1 MFIREQCVSRY
12 VTKPANF
19 SAEEQDQL
27 FRLLRQ
33 LDGDSS
39 ATQRDLAA
47 AVGVSLGR
55 LNTLLRSA
63 TDASLVERI
72 TKDSADKRQRV
83 AYALTLK
90 GASEKN
96 RLTDIFLARKF
107 AEYDALHAE
116 LTGTASGF
124 SPLKG
129 RTKLMQNN
137 LAPIPELYVSYDSA
151 QKLKVEAA
159 DLTSHDL
166 TPRQI
171 CDLELLM
178 NGGFNPLKGFLS
190 EADYDSVVDNMRLTT
205 GELWPMPIT
214 LDVSKDFADSI
225 ELGQDIALRD
235 QEGVILGTM
244 TVTDKWVPN
253 KAKEAEKVFGADD
266 LAHPAVNYLHH
277 TAGEVYLGGPV
288 TGIQQPVHYDFR
300 ARRDTP
306 NELRAYFRK
315 MGWRKIVAFQTRNP
329 LHRAHQELTFRA
341 AREAEANLLIHPV
354 VGLTKPGDIDHFTRV
369 RCYEAVLDQYPA
381 STTTM
386 SLLNLAM
393 RMAGP
398 REAVWHGLIRKN
410 HGCTHFIV
418 GRDHAG
424 PGKNSAGEDFYGPYD
439 AQDLFREHQEEIGIT
454 MVDFKHMVYVQERA
468 QYEPADEIADKD
480 DVTIL
485 NISGT
490 ELRRRLAEGL
500 EIPEWF
506 SFPTV
511 VQELR
516 KSKPPRAK
524 QGFTVFFTGFSGSG
538 KSTIANALMVKLME
552 MGGRPVTLLDGDI
565 VRKNLSSELGFSK
578 EHRDLNIRRI
588 GYVASEITKN
598 GGIAIC
604 APIAPYA
611 STRRAV
617 REDIEAFGAFVE
629 VHVATTIEECE
640 RRDRKGLYKL
650 AREGKIK
657 EFTGISDPYDVPEN
671 PELSVETENVEV
683 DNCAHQVLLKLES
696 MGLIKA

>member
-1 MFIREQCVSRY
+1 MAMSPAKITTEQ
-12 VTKPANF
+12 
-19 SAEEQDQL
+19 EDQL

-33 LDGDSS
+33 LEIAPEAS
-39 ATQRDLAA
+39 QRVTAQA
-47 AVGVSLGR
+47 IGISLGR
-55 LNTLLRSA
+55 LNALLRSTA
-63 TDASLVERI
+63 DAGFIKVSDR
-72 TKDSADKRQRV
+72 DGPDKRQRFS
-83 AYALTLK
+83 YEITLK
-90 GASEKN
+90 GAAEKT
-96 RLTDIFLARKF
+96 RLTDQFLTRKF

-116 LTGTASGF
+116 LTGTTSGLEPF
-124 SPLKG
+124 KH

-151 QKLKVEAA
+151 EKLKLEATE
-159 DLTSHDL
+159 LTSHDL

-178 NGGFNPLKGFLS
+178 NGGFNPLKGFLT
-190 EADYDSVVDNMRLTT
+190 EEDYDGVVENMRLADGT
-205 GELWPMPIT
+205 LWPMPIT
-214 LDVSKDFADSI
+214 LDVSEEFAASL

-244 TVTDKWVPN
+244 TVTDRWEPN
-253 KAKEAEKVFGADD
+253 KSVEAEKVFGADD
-266 LAHPAVNYLHH
+266 DAHPAVNYLHN
-277 TAGEVYLGGPV
+277 TAGKIYLGGPV

-306 NELRAYFRK
+306 NEKRAYFRK
-315 MGWRKIVAFQTRNP
+315 MGWRKVVAFQTRNP

-341 AREAEANLLIHPV
+341 AKEAQANLLIHPV
-354 VGLTKPGDIDHFTRV
+354 VGLTKPGDVDHFTRV
-369 RCYEAVLDQYPA
+369 RCYEAVLDKYPQ

-398 REAVWHGLIRKN
+398 REAVWHGLIRAN

-424 PGKNSAGEDFYGPYD
+424 PGSNSQGEDFYGPYD
-439 AQDLFREHQEEIGIT
+439 AQELYRANQSEIGCE
-454 MVDFKHMVYVQERA
+454 MVDFKHMVWVSERA
-468 QYEPADEIADKD
+468 QYEAMDEIEDKD

-506 SFPTV
+506 SFPEV
-511 VQELR
+511 VKELR
-516 KSKPPRAK
+516 RTKPPRAK

-611 STRRAV
+611 TTRRAV

-629 VHVATTIEECE
+629 VHVATSIEECE
-640 RRDRKGLYKL
+640 KRDRKGLYKL

-671 PELSVETENVEV
+671 PELSVETTNVDV

-696 MGLIKA
+696 MGLIAAT

>member
-1 MFIREQCVSRY
+1 M
-12 VTKPANF
+12 
-19 SAEEQDQL
+19 
-27 FRLLRQ
+27 
-33 LDGDSS
+33 
-39 ATQRDLAA
+39 
-47 AVGVSLGR
+47 GR
-55 LNTLLRSA
+55 LKVP
-63 TDASLVERI
+63 LVEI
-72 TKDSADKRQRV
+72 IATAK
-83 AYALTLK
+83 
-90 GASEKN
+90 EEPM
-96 RLTDIFLARKF
+96 LA
-107 AEYDALHAE
+107 
-116 LTGTASGF
+116 
-124 SPLKG
+124 
-129 RTKLMQNN
+129 N
-137 LAPIPELYVSYDSA
+137 LSPIPELFVSHESA

-159 DLTSHDL
+159 DLISWDL

-190 EADYDSVVDNMRLTT
+190 EADYNSVVETMRLED
-205 GELWPMPIT
+205 GSLWPMPIT
-214 LDVSKDFADSI
+214 LDVGEAFAEKLNI
-225 ELGQDIALRD
+225 GQNIALRD
-235 QEGVILGTM
+235 QEGVILATM
-244 TVTDKWVPN
+244 TVTDRWMPD
-253 KAKEAEKVFGADD
+253 KAKEAKLVFGADD
-266 LAHPAVNYLHH
+266 LAHPAVNYLHN
-277 TAGEVYLGGPV
+277 TAGAVYLGGPV
-288 TGIQQPVHYDFR
+288 VGIQQPIHYDFR

-315 MGWRKIVAFQTRNP
+315 LGWRKVVAFQTRNP

-341 AREAEANLLIHPV
+341 AKEAQANLMIHPV
-354 VGLTKPGDIDHFTRV
+354 VGMTKPGDIDHFTRV
-369 RCYEAVLDQYPA
+369 RCYEAVLDKYPA
-381 STTTM
+381 ATTTM

-424 PGKNSAGEDFYGPYD
+424 PGKNSAGEEFYGPYD
-439 AQDLFREHQEEIGIT
+439 AQDLFRTYQEEMGIE
-454 MVDFKHMVYVQERA
+454 MMDFKHMVYVQERA
-468 QYEPADEIADKD
+468 QYEPADEIEEG
-480 DVTIL
+480 VTVL

-490 ELRRRLAEGL
+490 ELRRRLSEGL

-506 SFPTV
+506 SFPEV
-511 VQELR
+511 VAELR
-516 KSKPPRAK
+516 KTRPPRSK

-617 REDIEAFGAFVE
+617 REEVEQFGAFAE
-629 VHVATTIEECE
+629 VHVATSIEECE

-671 PELSVETENVEV
+671 PELRVETENVDV
-683 DNCAHQVLLKLES
+683 DHCAHQVLLKLES
-696 MGLIKA
+696 MGLIAAQ

>member
-1 MFIREQCVSRY
+1 ML
-12 VTKPANF
+12 ANL
-19 SAEEQDQL
+19 S
-27 FRLLRQ
+27 
-33 LDGDSS
+33 
-39 ATQRDLAA
+39 
-47 AVGVSLGR
+47 
-55 LNTLLRSA
+55 
-63 TDASLVERI
+63 
-72 TKDSADKRQRV
+72 
-83 AYALTLK
+83 
-90 GASEKN
+90 
-96 RLTDIFLARKF
+96 
-107 AEYDALHAE
+107 
-116 LTGTASGF
+116 
-124 SPLKG
+124 
-129 RTKLMQNN
+129 
-137 LAPIPELYVSYDSA
+137 PIPELFVSHESA

-159 DLTSHDL
+159 DLISWDL

-190 EADYDSVVDNMRLTT
+190 EADYNSVVETMRLED
-205 GELWPMPIT
+205 GSLWPMPIT
-214 LDVSKDFADSI
+214 LDVGEAFAEKLNI
-225 ELGQDIALRD
+225 GQDIALRD
-235 QEGVILGTM
+235 QEGVILATM
-244 TVTDKWVPN
+244 TVTDRWMPD
-253 KAKEAEKVFGADD
+253 KAKEAKLVFGADD
-266 LAHPAVNYLHH
+266 LAHPAVNYLHN
-277 TAGEVYLGGPV
+277 TAGAVYLGGPV
-288 TGIQQPVHYDFR
+288 VGIQQPIHYDFR

-315 MGWRKIVAFQTRNP
+315 LGWRKVVAFQTRNP

-341 AREAEANLLIHPV
+341 AKEAQANLMIHPV
-354 VGLTKPGDIDHFTRV
+354 VGMTKPGDIDHFTRV
-369 RCYEAVLDQYPA
+369 RCYEAILDKYPA
-381 STTTM
+381 ATTTM

-424 PGKNSAGEDFYGPYD
+424 PGKNSAGEEFYGPYD
-439 AQDLFREHQEEIGIT
+439 AQDLFRTYQEEMGIE
-454 MVDFKHMVYVQERA
+454 MMDFKHMVYVQERA
-468 QYEPADEIADKD
+468 QYEPADEIEEG
-480 DVTIL
+480 VTVL

-490 ELRRRLAEGL
+490 ELRRRLSEGL

-506 SFPTV
+506 SFPEV
-511 VQELR
+511 VAELR
-516 KSKPPRAK
+516 KTRPPRSK

-617 REDIEAFGAFVE
+617 REEVEQFGAFAE
-629 VHVATTIEECE
+629 VHVATSIEECE

-671 PELSVETENVEV
+671 PELRVETENVDV
-683 DNCAHQVLLKLES
+683 DHCAHQVLLKLES
-696 MGLIKA
+696 MGLIAAQ